1 MYTGGHCDIGGY
13 KEGVD
18 VAIQLTHAQT
28 LLWIG
33 TSFKEGG
40 GARLHLIAALPP
52 AHTRRFHI
60 VQVSG
65 CMLEAW
71 LLVSAHAIVTSTPSL

>member
-40 GARLHLIAALPP
+40 GARLHRTLHSAPYP
-52 AHTRRFHI
+52 YPRAH
-60 VQVSG
+60 VS
-65 CMLEAW
+65 LRNNSSR
-71 LLVSAHAIVTSTPSL
+71 V